1 MSIYAIIYPLIAVF
15 ALGAYLGA
23 SVERNERL
31 ALSDSFS
38 MGVLA
43 ALWPVVLA
51 AFIYVWLKEKFK

>member
-1 MSIYAIIYPLIAVF
+1 MSIYATIYLLIAVF

-31 ALSDSFS
+31 ALSDSLS

-51 AFIYVWLKEKFK
+51 AFVYVWTKDKLK